1 MAVAFLRPSRKFD
14 LYWYLFT
21 LGSKIGDVV
30 TKAVPFIFR
39 QTEAEKYPLTSLVVL
54 RSVKNKRHSKDC
66 YMRKTCVQ
74 TTCSVSEAIKDGRS
88 YKDKPDIQFNF
99 CPFSH

>member
-1 MAVAFLRPSRKFD
+1 MAVAFLRPPRKFD

-30 TKAVPFIFR
+30 TPLVTKAVPFIFR
-39 QTEAEKYPLTSLVVL
+39 KTEAEKYPLTSLVVL

-66 YMRKTCVQ
+66 YMRKTRVNH
-74 TTCSVSEAIKDGRS
+74 VLGFRS
-88 YKDKPDIQFNF
+88 Y
-99 CPFSH
+99 

>member
-39 QTEAEKYPLTSLVVL
+39 QTEAEKYPLTS
-54 RSVKNKRHSKDC
+54 C
-66 YMRKTCVQ
+66 P
-74 TTCSVSEAIKDGRS
+74 VSEAIKDGRS